1 MYNNNGGHSN
11 INYLFELLQPF
22 SKDELQSMMV
32 ELAQAD
38 NTICQ
43 VMVNRMS
50 TDIKWCKLFVHGL
63 SPNTTKQ
70 SLRRTF
76 QQFGAVKEAVVLLE
90 QHERSKGCGFV
101 VFET

>member
-22 SKDELQSMMV
+22 SKEELQSMMV

-63 SPNTTKQ
+63 SPNTTK
-70 SLRRTF
+70 
-76 QQFGAVKEAVVLLE
+76 VLFHCVLFR
-90 QHERSKGCGFV
+90 HFLSFTV
-101 VFET
+101 YTSYSNL